1 MIALPIP
8 RIVVDDHSTRE
19 GSPSIGVILGI
30 VVHPSSTLTAPMPSS
45 PRPLAPATLAVHG
58 GRAPLAPTDPV
69 APALSQSVNYVQEIG
84 GGELRYTRYGNTPN
98 AGAVE
103 RRIAALEGADAC
115 VVLASGMGATACAM
129 MALLRP
135 GDHLLAS
142 AWIYGGTRQLF
153 CDEFARLGIHVTL
166 VDPAKPR
173 TWRTGL
179 RGETRAIFVESP
191 VNPSCRV
198 VDLKPISQ
206 LAKRHGVALVV
217 DSTFASP
224 INFRA
229 LEHGAD
235 VVINSTTKFL
245 NGHHDALG
253 GAVSGTTSF
262 VDEVRR
268 KMIVWG
274 PAPDPFACW
283 LLERGIRTLDVR
295 VQRGNESAA
304 RIAEWCEAHP
314 AVKRVH
320 YPGLASHPDHEL
332 ARRTLRGFGAM
343 LAIELA
349 DGDAAERFLRRLRLV
364 THAAS
369 LGGVDTLVSEP
380 RFTSHAHL
388 TAAERRALGVPD
400 GFLRLSVGVESAD
413 DLIADLAQ
421 ALA

>member
-1 MIALPIP
+1 M
-8 RIVVDDHSTRE
+8 SQ
-19 GSPSIGVILGI
+19 
-30 VVHPSSTLTAPMPSS
+30 S
-45 PRPLAPATLAVHG
+45 PRPLDPATLAVHG
-58 GRAPLAPTDPV
+58 GRPPLAASDPV
-69 APALSQSVNYVQEIG
+69 AGALSQSVNYVQEIGG

-98 AGAVE
+98 ANAVE
-103 RRIAALEGADAC
+103 RRIAALEGAEAC

-129 MALLRP
+129 LALLRP

-142 AWIYGGTRQLF
+142 EWIYGGTRQLF
-153 CDEFARLGIHVTL
+153 CDELARLGVAVTL
-166 VDPAKPR
+166 VDPSKPR

-179 RGETRAIFVESP
+179 RRETRAIFVESP
-191 VNPSCRV
+191 VNPTCRV
-198 VDLKPISQ
+198 VDLEPIGQ
-206 LAKRHGVALVV
+206 LARRHGVALVV

-253 GAVSGTTSF
+253 GAVSGTASYI
-262 VDEVRR
+262 DEVRR
-268 KMIVWG
+268 KMVVWG

-304 RIAEWCEAHP
+304 RIAGWCARQP
-314 AVKRVH
+314 AIRRVH
-320 YPGLASHPDHEL
+320 YPGLPTHPDHAL

-349 DGDAAERFLRRLRLV
+349 DGDAAERVLRRLQLV
-364 THAAS
+364 THAPS

-380 RFTSHAHL
+380 RHTSHAHL
-388 TAAERRALGVPD
+388 TAAERAALGVPD